1 MPCLQHLCPSGK
13 AESLL
18 TAKRD
23 SPGRDVPVPIPWYRP
38 DSKHAQG
45 LVPAE
50 GNLLKPAKWASQ
62 ITFSSEYRAPGR
74 ELLIAGSG
82 AVCQQAFRQ
91 EVESHSCLL
100 SIMIRKGGEKKML
113 LYFIKLL

>member
-1 MPCLQHLCPSGK
+1 MS
-13 AESLL
+13 
-18 TAKRD
+18 
-23 SPGRDVPVPIPWYRP
+23 PVPIPWYGT

-100 SIMIRKGGEKKML
+100 SIMIRKGREKKNVII
-113 LYFIKLL
+113 LYKTPLK